1 MKMPR
6 MRITLALAVSFISS
20 TATAQDNARQGQ
32 LVLHIYGPG
41 GPLPAMKEA
50 AEAFGKEKRIQ
61 VSVVGGPTS
70 SWIQDAREHAD
81 LIYSGSEQMMS
92 DFQIAMQGGI
102 EPASIT
108 PLYLRKAA
116 ILVRPGNP
124 GHIAGLPD
132 LLKPGHHILVVNG
145 AGQSGLWEDIAGRL
159 GDIASVRQLRANIS
173 VVASNSGE
181 ARAYWI
187 NNKELDAWLVWNIWQ
202 VSNPTLADAVQI
214 DEPHQIYRDCGIG
227 LTVHGKTHPAA
238 REFIDFLL
246 SPAGARIFRKWGWI
260 AE

>member
-1 MKMPR
+1 M
-6 MRITLALAVSFISS
+6 
-20 TATAQDNARQGQ
+20 
-32 LVLHIYGPG
+32 
-41 GPLPAMKEA
+41 
-50 AEAFGKEKRIQ
+50 
-61 VSVVGGPTS
+61 
-70 SWIQDAREHAD
+70 
-81 LIYSGSEQMMS
+81 
-92 DFQIAMQGGI
+92 
-102 EPASIT
+102 
-108 PLYLRKAA
+108 
-116 ILVRPGNP
+116 
-124 GHIAGLPD
+124 
-132 LLKPGHHILVVNG
+132 VNG